1 MLYDSHK
8 FVENKFDT
16 NYLPT
21 LGVDITTKRIV
32 VNNSPVKLILV
43 DTAGQEFF
51 GKLRPSYYRG
61 ASACSIFFDRND
73 RLSFQEVPNWIAEFA
88 KYVPNPVPL
97 ALVGVTNESHEVSS
111 EEGMQLAQELNCS
124 YFECPSTNGPHVAK
138 VFDSLNDVIEGHV
151 KSRGAGEFK
160 VPGLM
165 KIKVNKKPATKARK
179 NVPNPFRPGEFMDVA
194 SKPARKVVKVLPLKA
209 LKDMAAS

>member
-1 MLYDSHK
+1 MVPAK
-8 FVENKFDT
+8 KKVVKKK
-16 NYLPT
+16 
-21 LGVDITTKRIV
+21 TTKKRA
-32 VNNSPVKLILV
+32 VKKAAPAKKI
-43 DTAGQEFF
+43 
-51 GKLRPSYYRG
+51 
-61 ASACSIFFDRND
+61 SAIRDAYTKTQLYAR
-73 RLSFQEVPNWIAEFA
+73 IAEDTG
-88 KYVPNPVPL
+88 L
-97 ALVGVTNESHEVSS
+97 ARKD
-111 EEGMQLAQELNCS
+111 
-124 YFECPSTNGPHVAK
+124 VAA

-194 SKPARKVVKVLPLKA
+194 AKPARKVVKILPLKA